1 MLSIAGP
8 KSPKLAAGGLLMLV
22 VVCGCG
28 SVYRPVVTPINPTG
42 PPPQP
47 AVAVA
52 VVSQQNAPGE
62 APLPTT
68 VGVATI
74 IDFAG
79 DSIMAQG
86 YVGPGPAAMAMA
98 QSGSTGYSINSDHTL
113 STFPVSVASGQA
125 PLSPRVLTTTLLP
138 TSNPVNLLSTS
149 AVYLA
154 DSATNEIDF
163 LSGNPAALKQAIPVS
178 LGPVGI
184 VGNSTGQRV
193 YAITQLLPPNTC
205 DTPTQSVNG
214 EIDSIETSTNSVSN
228 KIPVGVCPVYGIQ
241 SLDTR
246 RVFILN
252 RGSGTVTVIDGQANQ
267 LNSQTYGVDQLPCN
281 TVNHPYNCQTFTVG
295 GGPVYA
301 ELYQPGNIL
310 VTANYDSNT
319 VSFIDVST
327 DVYGNNSANFGHVLA
342 TVNVGSHPSSVTVL
356 QDGTRA
362 YTANQG
368 DGTVSVID
376 MSSFTVKRVIT
387 IPADATSTTGI
398 STPRS
403 VASVTNSLYSK
414 VYVTSPDSP
423 RITIIR
429 TDTDAIAAT
438 VQLPGNVVGLRT
450 ALQVVGGANTINVST
465 SIGSGT
471 P

>member
-1 MLSIAGP
+1 MAGP
-8 KSPKLAAGGLLMLV
+8 KSPKLAAAGLLMLA

-28 SVYRPVVTPINPTG
+28 STYRPVVTPINPTG

-47 AVAVA
+47 TVAIA
-52 VVSQQNAPGE
+52 VVSQQNAPGQI
-62 APLPTT
+62 PLPTT

-74 IDFAG
+74 VDFAG

-86 YVGPGPAAMAMA
+86 YLGPGPTALAMA
-98 QSGSTGYSINSDHTL
+98 QSGSTAYSINSDHTL
-113 STFPVSVASGQA
+113 STFPVSAASGQA

-138 TSNPVNLLSTS
+138 TSNPVNVLSTS
-149 AVYLA
+149 SVFLA
-154 DSATNEIDF
+154 DSANNEIDF

-184 VGNSTGQRV
+184 IGNSVGQRV
-193 YAITQLLPPNTC
+193 YAITQQLPPNTC
-205 DTPTQSVNG
+205 DIPTQGVNG

-241 SLDTR
+241 STDTR

-267 LNSQTYGVDQLPCN
+267 LNSQTYGVNQLPCN
-281 TVNHPYNCQTFTVG
+281 TVDHPFNCQTFTVG

-301 ELYQPGNIL
+301 EMYQLASIL

-327 DVYGNNSANFGHVLA
+327 DVYGNNSSNFGHVLA
-342 TVNVGSHPSSVTVL
+342 TVAVGKHPSSVTVL
-356 QDGTRA
+356 QDGSRA

-376 MSSFTVKRVIT
+376 MSSFTVKRVIS
-387 IPADATSTTGI
+387 IPADATSTTGV

-403 VASVTNSLYSK
+403 VASITNGLYSK

-423 RITIIR
+423 RVTIIR
-429 TDTDAIAAT
+429 TDTDSISAT
-438 VQLPGNVVGLRT
+438 IQLPGNVVGLRT
-450 ALQVVGGANTINVST
+450 ASQITGGANTINASN

>member
-1 MLSIAGP
+1 
-8 KSPKLAAGGLLMLV
+8 
-22 VVCGCG
+22 
-28 SVYRPVVTPINPTG
+28 
-42 PPPQP
+42 
-47 AVAVA
+47 
-52 VVSQQNAPGE
+52 
-62 APLPTT
+62 
-68 VGVATI
+68 VATV

-98 QSGSTGYSINSDHTL
+98 QSGSIIYSINSDHTL
-113 STFPVSVASGQA
+113 SSVPVSAASGQQ

-138 TSNPVNLLSTS
+138 TSNPINALSTS
-149 AVYLA
+149 SIYLA
-154 DSATNEIDF
+154 DSANNEIDF
-163 LSGNPAALKQAIPVS
+163 LSGSPAALKQAIPVS

-184 VGNSTGQRV
+184 VGNATGQRV
-193 YAITQLLPPNTC
+193 YAITQQLPPNTC
-205 DTPTQSVNG
+205 DTPTQGVNG

-241 SLDTR
+241 SVDTR

-301 ELYQPGNIL
+301 ELYQAGSIL
-310 VTANYDSNT
+310 VTANYDSST

-342 TVNVGSHPSSVTVL
+342 TVPVGLHPSSVTVL
-356 QDGTRA
+356 QDGSRA

-376 MSSFTVKRVIT
+376 MSSFTVKRVIV
-387 IPADATSTTGI
+387 IPADNTSTTGV
-398 STPRS
+398 SRPRS

-423 RITIIR
+423 RVTIIR

-450 ALQVVGGANTINVST
+450 ALQNVGGANTINASN